1 MLVGDHD
8 VLDCDEAPHD
18 DALDGEEELIDGGH
32 AVLRREQ
39 ELQGPQVL
47 LAARPRVV
55 VLRRLLDGDVRQVHE
70 VVRDV
75 RGVGPKEF
83 SDVNGQRPSFREPRR
98 RREARF
104 ATKCHDFNECF
115 REPRR
120 GGAGRLRFALRR
132 GSERLQFA
140 LRRGK
145 RTALRRQNTAFGR
158 GAADE

>member
-1 MLVGDHD
+1 VLVGDHD
-8 VLDCDEAPHD
+8 VLHRDERSDD
-18 DALDGEEELIDGGH
+18 DALDGEEELVDGGH

-39 ELQGPQVL
+39 QLQGPQVL

-83 SDVNGQRPSFREPRR
+83 SDVNGQRPSCREPRR

-104 ATKCHDFNECF
+104 AKSDTT
-115 REPRR
+115 
-120 GGAGRLRFALRR
+120 
-132 GSERLQFA
+132 RLQRMLPRA
-140 LRRGK
+140 AARR
-145 RTALRRQNTAFGR
+145 RRETSVRSPSREKNSSPSTKNTAFGR